1 LNHKVVISL
10 ASNSPRRRQLI
21 SLGGWMYHITPVE
34 VDETPHHGENP
45 RTYVTRLAT
54 EKALAA
60 SASLRPES
68 VVVAADTTV
77 ADGTKIVGKPENA
90 TDAIKMLK
98 HLRGRTH
105 QVFTAIAI
113 LPFGW
118 TEPEIDLC
126 MTDVP
131 MRNYT
136 DEEIYAYVATGDP
149 FDKAG
154 GYAIQ
159 HPRFRPVTS
168 LRGCYANV
176 VGLPL
181 CHLTRTL
188 ERAGVLAR
196 ADVPRNCQHT
206 LQYDCPIFH
215 HVLSGRM

>member
-1 LNHKVVISL
+1 MFHVTPVDVDE
-10 ASNSPRRRQLI
+10 SPR
-21 SLGGWMYHITPVE
+21 P
-34 VDETPHHGENP
+34 GEYP

-60 SASLRPES
+60 SALLRPES

-77 ADGTKIVGKPENA
+77 ADGTKILGKPENA
-90 TDAIKMLK
+90 TEAVKMLK

-118 TEPEIDLC
+118 DEPEIDLC
-126 MTDVP
+126 ITDVP
-131 MRNYT
+131 MRDYT

-149 FDKAG
+149 LDKAG

-168 LRGCYANV
+168 LNGCYANV

-188 ERAGVLAR
+188 EKAGALAR
-196 ADVPRNCQHT
+196 ADVPRNCQRT
-206 LQYDCPIFH
+206 LQYECPIFH
-215 HVLSGRM
+215 QVLEGSM